1 MRRPARV
8 PVNRQQK
15 ATVKSIPAPV
25 GGLNAR
31 DALADMDEKDAVTLD
46 NVFPESNYAV
56 LRRGYET
63 HRTGCGGSVQSLL
76 VYRAS
81 TGSDTLFACAN
92 NKIWNVTSP
101 GSAATEVAS
110 GFTSNR
116 WQYANFETPGGL
128 FLMAVNGANAP
139 QIYNASV
146 FAAASISASGLTVTT
161 LVNVTQHKER
171 LWFVQKDTMNLWYL
185 PTQAIAGTLV
195 KFPMGAVFKKGGFI
209 QSFGSFSTDSG
220 DGPDDFFA
228 IISSEG
234 EVAVY
239 AGTDPASS
247 ATWGLVGLFPTGKP
261 VGRRC
266 SVEISGDLIWI
277 TTDGAVSMQRLLR
290 FDRSQAERAAVTAK
304 INSLF
309 SEQIESYGSN
319 TGWEGLVY
327 PERRYLM
334 VNIPT
339 ASDSTAVQLV
349 MNTITGAWCRFTGLN
364 AVCWATAN
372 GELYF
377 GDGSGRVWQA
387 DVTRQDNGGVIQG
400 DVKTAFNYLGKRGA
414 NKQWTMIRPILA
426 SNGAPGFSVGL
437 DTDFGTDGELGEIT
451 TVEGS
456 AAVWGSSQ
464 WGAAQWGGGDRLTK
478 YWQTVGGVGFAGAIK
493 FRVRAN
499 GQSCTIN
506 SFDVAAIPGG
516 PM

>member
-1 MRRPARV
+1 MMMGRV
-8 PVNRQQK
+8 KVNRQQK
-15 ATVKSIPAPV
+15 AIVKSIPAPV

-31 DALADMDEKDAVTLD
+31 DALAEMDEKDALTLD

-56 LRRGYET
+56 LRRGYEA
-63 HRTGCGGSVQSLL
+63 HRTTLGASVQSLM
-76 VYRAS
+76 VYRKA
-81 TGSDTLFACAN
+81 TGADELFGATPT
-92 NKIWNVTSP
+92 KIFDVTSA
-101 GSAATEVAS
+101 GSAATEVGSGYSS
-110 GFTSNR
+110 GF
-116 WQYANFETPGGL
+116 WQYTNFETPGGL
-128 FLMAVNGANAP
+128 FMVLVNGANDP
-139 QIYNASV
+139 LRYNGTA
-146 FAAASISASGLTVTT
+146 FAAASISASGLTEAN
-161 LVNVTQHKER
+161 LVHVTQHKER
-171 LWFVQKDTMNLWYL
+171 LWFIEKNSMKLWYL
-185 PTQAIAGTLV
+185 ATQAISGTLV
-195 KFPMGAVFKKGGFI
+195 PFPMGAVFKKGGYI
-209 QSFGSFSTDSG
+209 ESFGSFSTDSG

-247 ATWGLVGLFPTGKP
+247 ATWGLVGLFATGKP

-266 SVEISGDLIWI
+266 SIEISGDLIWI
-277 TTDGAVSMQRLLR
+277 TSDGAVSMQRLLR

-309 SEQIESYGSN
+309 NEYIGSYGTN
-319 TGWEGLVY
+319 TGWQGLTY

-334 VNIPT
+334 VNVPT

-364 AVCWATAN
+364 AVSWATAN

-377 GDGSGRVWQA
+377 GDGSGNVWQA

-400 DVKTAFNYLGKRGA
+400 DVVTAFNYLGRRGT
-414 NKQWTMIRPILA
+414 NKQWTMIRPIVA
-426 SNGAPGFSVGL
+426 SNGAPGFSVGM
-437 DTDFGTDGELGEIT
+437 DIDFGSDGALGEIV
-451 TVEGS
+451 TVEGNS
-456 AAVWGSSQ
+456 AVWGSSQ
-464 WGAAQWGGGDRLTK
+464 WGSSQWGGGDRLTK
-478 YWQTVGGVGFAGAIK
+478 SWQTVGGVGFAGAVK

-506 SFDVAAIPGG
+506 SFDVAAVPGG